1 MDFSTAKTLAGIGM
15 VLELLGAVPAVG
27 WIFSLVGLILFLIG
41 IYNISQITK
50 EKRIFNYLL
59 IPAVLLLIVSVVFS
73 VALSVVSVV
82 FSVALFGAIFT
93 GGLFAG
99 GVAVAGF
106 VTVVVLG
113 IIALVYKV
121 KAYRILAETL
131 KVSIFNTAASFY
143 KWGAILLVVF
153 GIGFILMFVGD
164 ILAIVGFFSKPSEE
178 VS

>member
-1 MDFSTAKTLAGIGM
+1 MDISTAKTLAGIGIIF
-15 VLELLGAVPAVG
+15 ELLGAIPAVG
-27 WIFSLVGLILFLIG
+27 WIFSLVGLILFLTG
-41 IYNISQITK
+41 VYNISQMVN

-73 VALSVVSVV
+73 VAL
-82 FSVALFGAIFT
+82 FSAILT
-93 GGLFAG
+93 AGLFAS
-99 GVAVAGF
+99 GVAAAGF
-106 VTVVVLG
+106 VAIVVLG
-113 IIALVYKV
+113 IVALVYKA

-131 KVSIFNTAASFY
+131 KVPIFNTAASFY

-178 VS
+178 IS

>member
-59 IPAVLLLIVSVVFS
+59 IPAVLLLI
-73 VALSVVSVV
+73 VSVV

>member
-1 MDFSTAKTLAGIGM
+1 MDLSTAKTLAGIGM
-15 VLELLGAVPAVG
+15 VLELLGAIPAVG

-73 VALSVVSVV
+73 VAL
-82 FSVALFGAIFT
+82 FSAIFT
-93 GGLFAG
+93 AELFASG
-99 GVAVAGF
+99 IAAAGF

-131 KVSIFNTAASFY
+131 KVPIFNTAASFY

>member
-1 MDFSTAKTLAGIGM
+1 MNLSTAKTLAGIGM
-15 VLELLGAVPAVG
+15 ILEILGAIPMVG

-41 IYNISQITK
+41 IYNISQMVN

-73 VALSVVSVV
+73 VAL
-82 FSVALFGAIFT
+82 FGAIFA

-99 GVAVAGF
+99 GVAIAGF
-106 VTVVVLG
+106 VTVIVLG
-113 IIALVYKV
+113 IIALVYRV

-131 KVSIFNTAASFY
+131 KVPIFNTAASFY

-153 GIGFILMFVGD
+153 GVGFILMFVGD
-164 ILAIVGFFSKPSEE
+164 ILAIVGFFSNPS
-178 VS
+178 